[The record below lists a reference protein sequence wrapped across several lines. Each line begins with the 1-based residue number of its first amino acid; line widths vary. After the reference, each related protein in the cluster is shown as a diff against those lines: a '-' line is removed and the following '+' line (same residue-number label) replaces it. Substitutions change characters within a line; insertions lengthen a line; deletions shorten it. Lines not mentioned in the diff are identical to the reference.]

1 MVLNDDIIGKYNSA
15 ANICGKVFNKIKQY
29 IFEKNERN
37 VGKLSIYGNNLI
49 LEELNLIYK
58 NETSKYIAFPVSI
71 SLNNC
76 ISNYIYDYS
85 NIDSEYNIIKDSDV
99 IKVEL
104 GVSICGCI
112 AILTETFVINET
124 DEIKK
129 IINFLN
135 KMQRDIT
142 KLIKHEQT
150 ADEMR
155 IYIESKS
162 TENNVFP
169 IENCISYQ
177 QDIGY
182 MHTDESKYMILNYC
196 KYYDMDDYLISP
208 ENINYEF
215 EEDDVY
221 TIDLSVIPVSEERD
235 IDIKYRFD
243 NNNHIYR
250 FNEYNYALKLKNSR
264 IFYNEVNKKH
274 ENYAFELKPYLDNIK
289 NKIGITECVNNNILE
304 KLPIKYVKPD
314 CIPVITKKF
323 TIIVGKNS
331 SKILKYFKK

>member
-1 MVLNDDIIGKYNSA
+1 MVLNDEIINKYNSA

-29 IFEKNERN
+29 IFEQNERN

-58 NETSKYIAFPVSI
+58 KDTDKHIAFPVSI

-85 NIDSEYNIIKDSDV
+85 NVNSEYNTIKDSDV
-99 IKVEL
+99 IKIEL
-104 GVSICGCI
+104 GASVCGCV
-112 AILTETFVINET
+112 AILTETFMINEST
-124 DEIKK
+124 EIKK
-129 IINFLN
+129 IIHFLN
-135 KMQRDIT
+135 KIQKDIT

-150 ADEMR
+150 ADDIR

-162 TENNVFP
+162 TSNNVFP
-169 IENCISYQ
+169 VENCISHQ
-177 QDIGY
+177 QDMGHLY
-182 MHTDESKYMILNYC
+182 TDESKYMILNYC

-221 TIDLSVIPVSEERD
+221 TIDLSVIPTREDNNE
-235 IDIKYRFD
+235 IDIKYKCD
-243 NNNHIYR
+243 SNHHIYR
-250 FNEYNYALKLKNSR
+250 FNEYNYSLKLKNSR
-264 IFYNEVNKKH
+264 VFYNEVKKKH
-274 ENYAFELKPYLDNIK
+274 ENYAFEIEPYLDNIK
-289 NKIGITECVNNNILE
+289 NKIGIMECVNNNILE

-331 SKILKYFKK
+331 SKVLKYFK

>member
-1 MVLNDDIIGKYNSA
+1 MVLNNDIIDKYNSA

-29 IFEKNERN
+29 IIERNERD
-37 VGKLSIYGNNLI
+37 VRKLSIYGNELL

-58 NETSKYIAFPVSI
+58 KETSKYIAFPVSI

-85 NIDSEYNIIKDSDV
+85 NVDSEYNIIKDSDV
-99 IKVEL
+99 IKIGL

-112 AILTETFVINET
+112 AMLTETFMLNET
-124 DEIKK
+124 DEVKRAIH
-129 IINFLN
+129 FLN
-135 KMQRDIT
+135 KIQKDIT

-162 TENNVFP
+162 TNNNVFP
-169 IENCISYQ
+169 VENCISYQ
-177 QDIGY
+177 QDVGHLY
-182 MHTDESKYMILNYC
+182 TDESKYMILNYC

-221 TIDLSVIPVSEERD
+221 TIDVSVFPIREGCD
-235 IDIKYRFD
+235 DIKYRYD
-243 NNNHIYR
+243 DNNHIYR

-264 IFYNEVNKKH
+264 VFYNEIKKKH
-274 ENYAFELKPYLDNIK
+274 ENYAFELEPYVKIIK
-289 NKIGITECVNNNILE
+289 NKIGIMECVNNNILD

-323 TIIVGKNS
+323 TIIVGKDS
-331 SKILKYFKK
+331 SKVLKYFNK